1 VPEREL
7 VIEVPGSRSLRLRH
21 VILDFNGTLAGDGK
35 LLPGVR
41 PRLLRLARKLSVAVL
56 TADTFGTARG
66 ALRGLPVAI
75 ETVKT
80 GIEKRRFVT
89 ARMGVVAIGNGR
101 NDFGM
106 MEASSLG
113 ILIVG
118 PEGAAADAL
127 QVADVVVRDVRDALD
142 LLLRPK
148 RIIATLRR

>member
-1 VPEREL
+1 
-7 VIEVPGSRSLRLRH
+7 
-21 VILDFNGTLAGDGK
+21 
-35 LLPGVR
+35 
-41 PRLLRLARKLSVAVL
+41 
-56 TADTFGTARG
+56 
-66 ALRGLPVAI
+66 
-75 ETVKT
+75 
-80 GIEKRRFVT
+80 
-89 ARMGVVAIGNGR
+89 
-101 NDFGM
+101 M